1 MKKEVQ
7 KGSSC
12 PHKGEYPER
21 EKFFSL
27 HQEFTWRLLGFDAD
41 DLYVKCSSCGWECLI
56 RNIDRLSFF
65 WDVESY
71 LPRHP

>member
-12 PHKGEYPER
+12 PHKGEFPQR
-21 EKFFSL
+21 ESIFFPSRK
-27 HQEFTWRLLGFDAD
+27 FTWCLIGFDAD
-41 DLYVKCSSCGWECLI
+41 TLCVECEECGWHQLNH
-56 RNIDRLSFF
+56 NIDRLSFF

-71 LPRHP
+71 LPEHP